1 LKANARSQKPVA
13 AANKAVVRLAPVDR
27 SQMIV
32 GISKA
37 ACNAGFVDYVSWIE
51 GRRSTEAIV
60 TLINHVII
68 Y

>member
-1 LKANARSQKPVA
+1 M
-13 AANKAVVRLAPVDR
+13 RLAPVDR

-60 TLINHVII
+60 VLINHVII